1 MLALLALTTGS
12 QASAQATI
20 DQNKALAGD
29 VTGIARNGSVQGFNI
44 GVLLEG
50 ATAKSQATF
59 YVTGII
65 EIATRSN
72 RVSNNKVDLSGNL
85 AF

>member
-50 ATAKSQATF
+50 ATAKSHATF
-59 YVTGII
+59 NVTSI
-65 EIATRSN
+65 
-72 RVSNNKVDLSGNL
+72 
-85 AF
+85 